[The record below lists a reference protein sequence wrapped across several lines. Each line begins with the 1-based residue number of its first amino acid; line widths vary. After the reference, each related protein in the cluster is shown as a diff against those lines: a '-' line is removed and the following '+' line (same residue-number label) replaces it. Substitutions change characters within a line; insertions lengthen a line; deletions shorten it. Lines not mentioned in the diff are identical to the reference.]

1 MADISRFFLVENGL
15 SLDDEVVIFSG
26 FSDPSAGSGEAAPT
40 GSLLIRTNGELYQK
54 FAAADTDWQLVSGQ
68 GASVKVTSSDTT
80 SGFLNDK
87 LTVTSDL
94 LKTVIPNFPG
104 DQALQLDLSPTGVA
118 AGVYTRV
125 GVDAKGRVLSA
136 SNPTTLLG
144 YGIIDA
150 QLLHPN
156 LTALSNANANAP
168 PVGIYTIT
176 GSGASRNVTITG
188 LANQILVGDGDG
200 VSANPLISIAPNAV
214 LPGTAGFVVP
224 TGTSAQ
230 ELASANGTIRFN
242 SDTGK
247 FRFRQGGQW
256 IDFGSDLL
264 LYEENAVSP
273 AAPTVTGQ
281 NAVAVGEGGV
291 ASGQNSVA
299 LGTSTAAGAQSTS
312 IGNGSRA
319 ASYGQ
324 VAFAARPYSSLGSSQ
339 GAEYM
344 FCGQTIAQFPIEMY
358 LDGTAQRVQFPDPNT
373 AVTFSALVVAQRVDV
388 QGELF
393 SCKIDGQFFR
403 GATASASVLTRVKSL
418 FGLSYQD
425 MDAEI
430 SADPVNGTFNVI
442 VKGRAGQTWRWV
454 VRISTVECIL

>member
-1 MADISRFFLVENGL
+1 MADISRFFLAEYGL
-15 SLDDEVVIFSG
+15 ALDNDVAIFSS
-26 FSDPSAGSGEAAPT
+26 FIDPSSGSGETAPE
-40 GSLLIRTNGELYQK
+40 GSLFLRTNGELFQK
-54 FAAADTDWQLVSGQ
+54 FGPNDVDWRLVSSQ
-68 GASVKVTSSDTT
+68 GASVKVTSTDTT

-87 LTVTSDL
+87 LIVTSAFT
-94 LKTVIPNFPG
+94 KSVIPNVPA
-104 DQALQLDLSPTGVA
+104 DQALQLDLSPTGVTG
-118 AGVYTRV
+118 GVYTQV
-125 GVDAKGRVLSA
+125 NVDAKGRITSA
-136 SNPTTLLG
+136 FNPTTLGG
-144 YGIIDA
+144 YGILDA
-150 QLLHPN
+150 QPLHQN

-168 PVGIYTIT
+168 PVGLYTIT
-176 GSGASRNVTITG
+176 GSGTSKNITITG
-188 LANQILVGDGDG
+188 TTSQITVTNGDG
-200 VSANPLISIAPNAV
+200 VSANPLISLASNTI
-214 LPGTAGFVVP
+214 LPGTTGFRVP
-224 TGTSAQ
+224 LGTAAQ
-230 ELASANGTIRFN
+230 ELASADGTVRYN
-242 SDTGK
+242 TDTGK
-247 FRFRQGGQW
+247 FRFRQSGQW
-256 IDFGSDLL
+256 LDFGNDLL

-281 NAVAVGEGGV
+281 NAVSIGEGGT

-299 LGTSTAAGAQSTS
+299 LGTSTASGAQSTS

-324 VAFAARPYSSLGSSQ
+324 VAFAAKPYSSLGSSQ

-403 GATASASVLTRVKSL
+403 GATASASSLTRVKSL

-430 SADPVNGTFNVI
+430 SADTINGTFNVI
-442 VKGRAGQTWRWV
+442 VRGRAGQTWRWV